1 MIAINSEYNSF
12 GHVHFDAI
20 LQRND
25 CSARAVEI
33 IKALINRGV
42 KKYATGFLKFNS
54 AFKFS
59 IFGCYKDRWECAQG
73 SLCSRRLTRTFVE
86 KSAYYKNIKAKV
98 NVVVV
103 PQPAS
108 PTVRNCIIFSVV
120 RVLVVSGHGCLCLGR
135 LNCRFSTGIF
145 FVKPR

>member
-86 KSAYYKNIKAKV
+86 KCAYYKNKKLQV
-98 NVVVV
+98 MVVVE
-103 PQPAS
+103 PPPAA
-108 PTVRNCIIFSVV
+108 PTVRNCIIVSVL
-120 RVLVVSGHGCLCLGR
+120 RIRVVSGHGCLCLGR